1 MEFDPNELKKNPRTA
16 YLAAEFERVS
26 NEEEALKKVMAED
39 SDMAKLG
46 EEELKTLHLQKESL
60 RGDLSKIIEAS
71 KEEEEKPV
79 GVIFEVHAGAGGEEA
94 SQFAFELAEM
104 YQKFGE
110 MEGGEI
116 KKSDESKSELG
127 GYKEASFEFLGKK
140 VYEVLRYET
149 GVHRIQRIPAT
160 EKSGR
165 VHTSTA
171 SFAVLPIKKKIHFE
185 VNPADIEME
194 FTRSGGAGGQNVNKV
209 ETAVRLVHKPTGITV
224 RCQSERSQLK
234 NREKGMALLLS
245 KLEALHDAEESKK
258 HTSEKK
264 NQLGTG
270 DRSEKIRT
278 YNILQDRIT
287 DHRLKRSWHNIP
299 KILGGDI
306 SPIIESFREYERT
319 GL

>member
-1 MEFDPNELKKNPRTA
+1 
-16 YLAAEFERVS
+16 
-26 NEEEALKKVMAED
+26 
-39 SDMAKLG
+39 
-46 EEELKTLHLQKESL
+46 
-60 RGDLSKIIEAS
+60 
-71 KEEEEKPV
+71 
-79 GVIFEVHAGAGGEEA
+79 
-94 SQFAFELAEM
+94 M

-110 MEGGEI
+110 MEGWEI
-116 KKSDESKSELG
+116 KKIDESKSELG

-171 SFAVLPIKKKIHFE
+171 SIAVLPIKKKIHFE

-319 GL
+319 GLLGNEEEA